1 VAHRQDEQYY
11 SEKRLHRRL
20 IMELQKLS
28 RDLEKFNLAEYME
41 LLNNPRRYLLV
52 NFAGGIARGLGIAIG
67 ATLLAAVVFYI
78 LQRVVVLNLPIIGD
92 FIAELIKIV
101 NQHL

>member
-1 VAHRQDEQYY
+1 MADRRDGQYY
-11 SEKRLHRRL
+11 SEKSLHRRL

-52 NFAGGIARGLGIAIG
+52 NFVGGIARGLGIAIG
-67 ATLLAAVVFYI
+67 ATLLAAVVLYL
-78 LQRVVVLNLPIIGD
+78 LQRMVVLNLPIIGD

>member
-1 VAHRQDEQYY
+1 MAHRQDEQYY